1 MEHLKIIGVNS
12 HAGRELTRQDFS
24 SFKAYRWS
32 LSSASG
38 YCILQDTLEVHKTP
52 PESLSV

>member
-12 HAGRELTRQDFS
+12 DAGRELTRQDFS